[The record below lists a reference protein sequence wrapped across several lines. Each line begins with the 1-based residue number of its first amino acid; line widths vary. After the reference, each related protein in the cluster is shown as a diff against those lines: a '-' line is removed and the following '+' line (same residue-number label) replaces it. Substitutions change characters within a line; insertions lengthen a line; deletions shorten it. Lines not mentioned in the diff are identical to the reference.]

1 LLQSKRIQVKFSV
14 EIQMDRYF
22 CGLNR
27 STMYVIYGIPN
38 CDTVKKVIT
47 WFKENK
53 IPYEFHNY
61 KIKGI
66 TPSKLKAW
74 SEQAGWE
81 VLLNKRGTT
90 WKELDAKIQ
99 ATITNEKA
107 AIKLMVENTS
117 SIKRPVIEKGEK
129 VMIVGYDPTA
139 YENLFKK

>member
-1 LLQSKRIQVKFSV
+1 
-14 EIQMDRYF
+14 MDRYF

-27 STMYVIYGIPN
+27 STMYVIYGIPI

-53 IPYEFHNY
+53 IPYEFHDY
-61 KIKGI
+61 KTKGI
-66 TPSKLKAW
+66 TPAKLKAW
-74 SEQAGWE
+74 SEQVGWE

-90 WKELDAKIQ
+90 WKELDAKTQ

-129 VMIVGYDPTA
+129 VVTVGYDAVA
-139 YENLFKK
+139 YEKLFKK